1 MMYGV
6 LTLYKLSLLYY
17 QTATNSAVKRNLAS
31 VINDWNDS
39 SKCFYK
45 LVDSYTYFCVINMI
59 Y

>member
-45 LVDSYTYFCVINMI
+45 LVDSYTLHIFV
-59 Y
+59 